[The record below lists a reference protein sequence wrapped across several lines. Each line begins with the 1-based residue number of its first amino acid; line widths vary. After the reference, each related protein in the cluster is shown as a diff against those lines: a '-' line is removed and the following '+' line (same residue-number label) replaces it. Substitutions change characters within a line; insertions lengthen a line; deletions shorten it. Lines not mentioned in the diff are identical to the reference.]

1 MAGYQEHTPP
11 AAFLRGSAFSESSTH
26 LVVALA
32 HLHVR
37 SWFSFQNG
45 GSSPEDLVQQAADA
59 GVEAMALTDRHG
71 VSGAVAFQQACREHG
86 VRPVIGAEVDV
97 GRGDGEDD
105 RPPTPIVL
113 LAASRDGYA
122 NLCRI
127 LTAAHLRDRDAPRA
141 TIQDLSA
148 HADDLFCLTGA
159 DGSRC
164 WTLVDDGRVE
174 AARRWVGQLEHVF
187 GERLSI
193 EVSNHLRAGDKPR
206 MQRLARLSDQTG
218 VPLAA
223 TGDVRYATRAAHR
236 RYDLLT
242 CIREGTTVFESHA
255 ERPRN
260 AEAFVRGEAAMR
272 RLIPYPDAWARSAEI
287 ARACRVDLLP
297 DRLTTPEA
305 RYDSD
310 APPPVHLRR
319 LCREAV
325 ERRYPAG
332 RRVAAWRQ
340 MDDELHTIRDLGLD
354 EFFLVV
360 REIVDEAR
368 RRGIRCKGRGSAAN
382 SIVAYLLGITG
393 VDPIEHGLLFERF
406 LHRGR
411 KGTPD
416 IDVDFDS
423 DRRDEVI
430 RWMEMRFGIEQ
441 TAMTA
446 TVVTYRLRSALR
458 EVAKALGWPLD
469 VVNDLTAQVP
479 RRGAARAT
487 DYADRI
493 RRYLGDA
500 PLTDTLIQMTAAL
513 DGCPRHLGL
522 HSGGMVLSRTPL
534 ARYSPVQ
541 RSANGVRMVQFDKHG
556 VEALG
561 LVKFDVLGLRM
572 LSTLSEAAE
581 LIDRHQEAAPDL
593 DALPLDDVR
602 TFNLI
607 RAGKTV
613 GVFQIESQGQLH
625 LLAKHQPETFGDLIT
640 EVALFRPGPLQGN
653 MVDPFV
659 RRRRGEER
667 VRYDHPSLRPVL
679 EDTYGLILFQEQVLE
694 VAHRFAGMSLE
705 AADDFRRLMSSF
717 RDPGEMEEMRERFVQ
732 GALEKGVGAETAHH
746 VFDQVAGFVG
756 YGFCRSHAA
765 AFAQTVYQ
773 SAYLK
778 AHYPAAFF
786 AALMQHRPGMYSLMT
801 LEEEARRFGVEVRGP
816 DVHRSGVR
824 YDLEPSDTSGSGWAI
839 RKPLAAV
846 KHVSPGEASEI
857 VWARL
862 DGPFT
867 SVEDLYTRVR
877 IDVDAFEGLARAG
890 ALDEVAGSSRDAL
903 WEVGVLHRRLGT
915 PGRRRQPTLFG
926 SPVVAEADVPWMPK
940 LADADRLSWDLQTH
954 GAARR
959 HPMTLARRA
968 LQDLE
973 VRPVETCYR
982 FGRYVPLRASGPPP
996 RLTVAGLA
1004 ILRQRPSTASG
1015 VTFLTI
1021 EDETGFI
1028 QCIVYP
1034 QVWAAYEH
1042 VLTAG
1047 HVIVRGPL
1055 QVEGNWRGLVVEE
1068 AWRLDGI
1075 FGGYEGHPSASG
1087 GRDRWIRSLRAEPE
1101 STRHGE

>member
-1 MAGYQEHTPP
+1 MPQLHT
-11 AAFLRGSAFSESSTH
+11 
-26 LVVALA
+26 
-32 HLHVR
+32 R

-45 GSSPEDLVQQAADA
+45 GSSPADLAKQAAA
-59 GVEAMALTDRHG
+59 LGVEAMALTDRNG
-71 VSGAVAFQQACREHG
+71 VYGAVRFQEACREAGLHS
-86 VRPVIGAEVDV
+86 VIGADVDV
-97 GRGDGEDD
+97 AVQAEGEEADATD
-105 RPPTPIVL
+105 AAPLVL
-113 LAASRDGYA
+113 LAASREGYA

-127 LTAAHLRDRDAPRA
+127 LTNAHLRDRDTPHAMLR
-141 TIQDLSA
+141 DLERYR
-148 HADDLFCLTGA
+148 DDLFCLTGTY
-159 DGSRC
+159 GSRC
-164 WTLVDDGRVE
+164 WRLVDERRRS
-174 AARRWVGQLEHVF
+174 AAQSWVQTLHRIF
-187 GERLSI
+187 GNRLSL
-193 EVSNHLRAGDKPR
+193 EVSNHLLPGDKKR
-206 MQRLARLSDQTG
+206 MKRLNALSEATG

-223 TGDVRYATRAAHR
+223 TGDVRYATRAHHR

-242 CIREGTTVFESHA
+242 CVREGVTVFDAHP

-260 AEAFVRGEAAMR
+260 AEAILRDPEQSR
-272 RLIPYPDAWARSAEI
+272 RLIPFPDAWRRSRNI
-287 ARACRVDLLP
+287 AASCSVDLIP
-297 DRLTTPEA
+297 DALTTPAA

-310 APPPVHLRR
+310 VPPWAFLRQR
-319 LCREAV
+319 CRSALQEKYPTGQRAEA
-325 ERRYPAG
+325 RKR
-332 RRVAAWRQ
+332 
-340 MDDELHTIRDLGLD
+340 MNDELSTIRDLGLD

-393 VDPIEHGLLFERF
+393 VDPIVHNLLFERF

-430 RWMEMRFGIEQ
+430 RWMEQRFGVEQ

-446 TVVTYRLRSALR
+446 TLVTYRLRSALR
-458 EVAKALGWPLD
+458 ETAKALGWPLD
-469 VVNDLTAQVP
+469 LINKLTAQVP
-479 RRGAARAT
+479 RHGAAGVR
-487 DYADRI
+487 DVQERI
-493 RRYLGDA
+493 RRTLGDA
-500 PLTDTLIQMTAAL
+500 PLVDTLLKMTASLA
-513 DGCPRHLGL
+513 GCPRHLGL

-534 ARYSPVQ
+534 AHYTPVQ
-541 RSANGVRMVQFDKHG
+541 RSANGVRMVQFDKHD

-572 LSTLSEAAE
+572 LATVSEATDLME
-581 LIDRHQEAAPDL
+581 RHGRQRIDL
-593 DALPLDDVR
+593 DALPLNDVQ

-607 RAGKTV
+607 RSGKTV
-613 GVFQIESQGQLH
+613 GVFQIESQGQMH

-640 EVALFRPGPLQGN
+640 EIALFRPGPLQGN

-659 RRRRGEER
+659 RRRRGQEK
-667 VRYDHPSLRPVL
+667 VTYDHPSLRPIL
-679 EDTYGLILFQEQVLE
+679 YDTYGIILFQEQVLE

-705 AADDFRRLMSSF
+705 DADAFRRLMSSS
-717 RDPGEMEEMRERFVQ
+717 RDPGKMENMREQFVA
-732 GALEKGVGAETAHH
+732 GAQENGASEETAHR

-778 AHYPAAFF
+778 ARHPAPFF
-786 AALMQHRPGMYSLMT
+786 AALMQHRPGMYSQMT

-816 DVHRSGVR
+816 DIHRSGVR
-824 YDLEPSDTSGSGWAI
+824 FDLGPSDDSRTGWAI
-839 RKPLAAV
+839 RKPLASV
-846 KHVSPGEASEI
+846 KHVPADDAQEV

-862 DGPFT
+862 DGPFS
-867 SVEDLYTRVR
+867 SVEDLYTRVAMD
-877 IDVDAFEGLARAG
+877 IDAFESLARAG
-890 ALDEVAGSSRDAL
+890 ALDDIAGSSRGAL
-903 WEVGVLHRRLGT
+903 WEVGVLHQRLGA
-915 PGRRRQPTLFG
+915 PGQCLAPSLFDQ
-926 SPVVAEADVPWMPK
+926 PVVGAEDCPELPA
-940 LADADRLSWDLQTH
+940 LTESERLSWDVQMH
-954 GAARR
+954 AAARR
-959 HPMTLARRA
+959 HPMTLLRRT

-973 VRPVETCYR
+973 IRTVDTCYR
-982 FGRYVPLRASGPPP
+982 FGRYVPLRSDGPSP
-996 RLTVAGLA
+996 RLTVAGLS

-1055 QVEGNWRGLVVEE
+1055 QVDGNWRGLVVNE

-1087 GRDRWIRSLRAEPE
+1087 GRDRWIRTVQTEAPQRKNPLTDISQNTPPE
-1101 STRHGE
+1101 TS